1 MKIVNFSTRR
11 PVSIVIIV
19 SVILI
24 LGFFSFSRTSVDLL
38 PEMNFP
44 MACYCY
50 PGPGRKVE
58 PGTVVE
64 GSLNSLNGV
73 TEIQSNP
80 ATAAQ

>member
-1 MKIVNFSTRR
+1 VKIVNFSTRR

-44 MACYCY
+44 MAAVITSYSVA
-50 PGPGRKVE
+50 GK
-58 PGTVVE
+58 
-64 GSLNSLNGV
+64 N
-73 TEIQSNP
+73 
-80 ATAAQ
+80 